1 MRSTPKKF
9 DRALSVLVAGAG
21 LAVGIVGASADPIRE
36 GTGERRA
43 ALDSMEL
50 KAFDQSLWSKLS
62 NWYNGDPVTASSTD
76 GKVVVIYTFA
86 SYLNSSMSP
95 MVGLDRLRAR
105 YADEGLMVVG
115 VHHPQ
120 GFEGSEAQVKRRRVG
135 FPVAH
140 DATGAF
146 REALRVD
153 QDPDIYIID
162 RAGQLRYADIET
174 GSVDEAVK
182 TLIAETASRAGST
195 LERRA
200 EAKRQADLD
209 ARRSASL
216 RSQIDLANL
225 PDVPFIPPTPEEY
238 ESVKWPTMYEYR
250 DLSRGQQNDR
260 DREEDSPRGI
270 DIPDDARFAPAPP
283 RSRDGRVTMV
293 YFWTPEQGM
302 ASWNE
307 FYDALQAIQREHAR
321 DLVMIGAAVMGPEER
336 GNRRGRGNDD
346 ARDKRVREAKER
358 FDSFFSK
365 KPLNHVLMD
374 DMDSGALM
382 TSVTGD
388 GGRRGRSDPVAL
400 PYAGLISSDGQLR
413 WHGHLGVDYEEFR
426 DALDRLLRDDPGL
439 KARRAA
445 EERYI
450 NEVISQQE
458 GGG

>member
-1 MRSTPKKF
+1 MRSTPKKL
-9 DRALSVLVAGAG
+9 DRALAVLVAGAG
-21 LAVGIVGASADPIRE
+21 LAMGVVGASANPIRE

-43 ALDSMEL
+43 ALDAMEL
-50 KAFDQSLWSKLS
+50 QPFDQSLWSNLS
-62 NWYNGDPVTASSTD
+62 NWYNGEAVTPGATD

-95 MVGLDRLRAR
+95 MVGLDRLLQR
-105 YADEGLMVVG
+105 YKDEGLMVVG

-120 GFEGSEAQVKRRRVG
+120 GFEGSEAQVKRRRVS
-135 FPVAH
+135 FPIAH

-153 QDPDIYIID
+153 QDPDIYVID

-174 GSVDEAVK
+174 GSVDDAVK
-182 TLIAETASRAGST
+182 TLIAESAVKAGGT

-200 EAKRQADLD
+200 EALRQAELE

-216 RSQIDLANL
+216 RSQVNLATL
-225 PDVPFIPPTPEEY
+225 PDVPFAQPTEDEY
-238 ESVKWPTMYEYR
+238 ERVTWPTMYEYQDGSQGR
-250 DLSRGQQNDR
+250 QNDR
-260 DREEDSPRGI
+260 DREEDSPRAI
-270 DIPDDARFAPAPP
+270 DIPEDARFAPAPP
-283 RSRDGRVTMV
+283 RSRLGRVTMV
-293 YFWTPEQGM
+293 YFWTPEEGM
-302 ASWNE
+302 ASWNT
-307 FYDALQAIQREHAR
+307 FYDAVQQYQRAYDR
-321 DLVMIGAAVMGPEER
+321 DLVVIGAAVMGPDDQNR
-336 GNRRGRGNDD
+336 GWGREADD

-374 DMDSGALM
+374 DMDGGSLLN
-382 TSVTGD
+382 SVTGD
-388 GGRRGRSDPVAL
+388 GGRRGRSDTIWL
-400 PYAGLISSDGQLR
+400 PYAGLVSSDGQLR
-413 WHGHLGVDYEEFR
+413 WHGHLGRDGEEFR
-426 DALDRLLRDDPGL
+426 DALSRILRDDPGV

-450 NEVISQQE
+450 NEVIQKQQ